1 MDLMEIYCTI
11 RWVSEISW
19 RRHKLFIPRV
29 SQRTWLRHGLYP
41 TGISFVVDEP
51 DGDTGS
57 IQRGSAIWLMDRVDA
72 GQYPKGVCCMVQLT
86 GQRQG
91 QYPKGVCYMVDGPD
105 WESPWISAIWIWSL
119 DLTNIRR
126 NGALYHLVSEQC
138 SMEPLDVWLAV
149 LNTKPIGLTRILRVL
164 GKGKAILPLIDL
176 FTSKTVTT
184 HLFTLG
190 YD

>member
-72 GQYPKGVCCMVQLT
+72 GAVSQGGLLYGSMDRTEAGTVPQGGLLYGRWTGLRKPTDICYMNMVIGPDEHTKEWGIIPLGVWTMFDGTTGCLT
-86 GQRQG
+86 GSIELWNAKLTETQIYRELSIEI
-91 QYPKGVCYMVDGPD
+91 
-105 WESPWISAIWIWSL
+105 ESSL
-119 DLTNIRR
+119 FN
-126 NGALYHLVSEQC
+126 
-138 SMEPLDVWLAV
+138 
-149 LNTKPIGLTRILRVL
+149 
-164 GKGKAILPLIDL
+164 
-176 FTSKTVTT
+176 
-184 HLFTLG
+184 
-190 YD
+190 

>member
-29 SQRTWLRHGLYP
+29 SQRTWLGLYP

-72 GQYPKGVCCMVQLT
+72 GAVSQGGLLYGSMDRT
-86 GQRQG
+86 GRDSTPRG
-91 QYPKGVCYMVDGPD
+91 
-105 WESPWISAIWIWSL
+105 SAIWSMDRTEKAHGYL
-119 DLTNIRR
+119 
-126 NGALYHLVSEQC
+126 LYEYGHWTWRTYEGMGHYTTWCLNNVRWNHWMFDWQYWTQNQLVWQEYY
-138 SMEPLDVWLAV
+138 VYW
-149 LNTKPIGLTRILRVL
+149 